1 MTAKKPKST
10 KIVAIALVL
19 SFLMNTSLAIA
30 SEITSKKMVELTN
43 KSRTEAGLESL
54 TTNDKL
60 EQAAKAK
67 ADDMFY
73 KQYFEHTSPEGLTP
87 WYWFNVVGYEYVF
100 AAENLAI
107 DFITAEGAH
116 SALMKSTG
124 HRENILGASYKEIG
138 IAVVS
143 GEFEGRDSIIIVE
156 EFGSQREHRITVNNA
171 PFFEEP
177 EEEKVEIKVV
187 PKTVKSEAPRVV
199 TKPLSKEPEV
209 QVDKT
214 TEQVDI
220 PQEAMKVELEA
231 VEVKDNSKIEP
242 KIYGKVI
249 PKIYS
254 VRSVRE
260 LKKVYTEDIYW
271 RQVEDKD
278 IVESINSNVLKIRML
293 IRDLT
298 NGVLSVLV

>member
-214 TEQVDI
+214 TEQGDI

>member
-1 MTAKKPKST
+1 MIAKKSKSI

-19 SFLMNTSLAIA
+19 LSFTNTSLAIA

-43 KSRTEAGLESL
+43 KSRNEAGLESL
-54 TTNDKL
+54 TTNAKL

-138 IAVVS
+138 IAVAS
-143 GEFEGRDSIIIVE
+143 GVFEGRDSIIIVE
-156 EFGSQREHRITVNNA
+156 EFGAQREQRITINNA

-177 EEEKVEIKVV
+177 KEEKVEIKVA
-187 PKTVKSEAPRVV
+187 PEKVKSEAPKVAV
-199 TKPLSKEPEV
+199 KSLPKQPEV
-209 QVDKT
+209 QVDDAVEQASISKDTAKT
-214 TEQVDI
+214 DSET
-220 PQEAMKVELEA
+220 
-231 VEVKDNSKIEP
+231 VEVKDDSKIEP

-271 RQVEDKD
+271 RQMEDKD
-278 IVESINSNVLKIRML
+278 IVESLNSNVLKIRMF
-293 IRDLT
+293 IKDLT
-298 NGVLSVLV
+298 NGILSDLV